1 MTSTVKKGSLGAVT
15 RELIREAIVATCEQM
30 SLAVIRTSHSET
42 VKSAMDFSTAICD
55 ATGEMV
61 GQGVTLPNQLGA
73 IPDAMASIF
82 RTFGDDMQPG
92 DVFMLNDPF
101 AGGTHL
107 PDVYVIAPVFYQARL
122 VALIATVAHHA
133 DLGGMA
139 PGSMSPHAEECYQE
153 GLRIPPVKFYVRGK
167 PNQAV
172 HALIRANCRIPDV
185 VLGDFAA
192 QVVACRTGEAGFLKL
207 VEAYGLE
214 PLLDHLRDLLDYTEA
229 LTRAEIRSLPD
240 GVYRYTDYMDD
251 DGVHLEHIPIQVKL
265 TIAGDEIEADFEGTS
280 PQLPVPL
287 NSTLSFTKSCV
298 YYSLRTIMQTDIPH
312 NAGFFRA
319 ITVTAPQGSILN
331 CILPAARSGSPDGTR
346 AAIPSPCSSC
356 FPVPGAVAPI
366 ATASKG
372 CRTSAPTSA
381 TFLSRCSSRLTRCV
395 SSNTGSSRIRV
406 ARVSSAADCRRSVIT
421 ACSRTRS

>member
-1 MTSTVKKGSLGAVT
+1 VTSTVKKSSLGAVT

-82 RTFGDDMQPG
+82 RTFGDDMEPG

-107 PDVYVIAPVFYQARL
+107 PDVYVIAPVFYEGRL
-122 VALIATVAHHA
+122 IALIATVAHHA

-153 GLRIPPVKFYVRGK
+153 GLRFRPSSSVRQK
-167 PNQAV
+167 RSTRRSCQLP
-172 HALIRANCRIPDV
+172 HSDV

-207 VEAYGLE
+207 VESYGLE
-214 PLLDHLRDLLDYTEA
+214 TLLEHLRDLLDYTEA

-240 GVYRYTDYMDD
+240 GVYTYTDYMDD
-251 DGVHLEHIPIQVKL
+251 DGIHPEHIPIQVKL
-265 TIAGDEIEADFEGTS
+265 TIAGDEIEADFAGTS

-298 YYSLRTIMQTDIPH
+298 YYSLRTLMQTDIPH

-319 ITVTAPQGSILN
+319 ITVTAPPGTILN
-331 CILPAARSGSPDGTR
+331 CVLPAATATR
-346 AAIPSPCSSC
+346 GLTGFRVAD
-356 FPVPGAVAPI
+356 AV
-366 ATASKG
+366 
-372 CRTSAPTSA
+372 SA
-381 TFLSRCSSRLTRCV
+381 RCS
-395 SSNTGSSRIRV
+395 
-406 ARVSSAADCRRSVIT
+406 AAESDGRRMVV
-421 ACSRTRS
+421 